1 MAYIAQ
7 KNTDK
12 FQAIGGGCAEVKQ
25 REKKRWK
32 RPPQEVLKINC
43 DGAFRSETLI
53 GGWGFVI
60 RDDSGVAIKSG
71 AENYTHLMDALHAEM
86 LAILAGVRAA
96 GDLE

>member
-1 MAYIAQ
+1 L
-7 KNTDK
+7 TGD
-12 FQAIGGGCAEVKQ
+12 
-25 REKKRWK
+25 
-32 RPPQEVLKINC
+32 
-43 DGAFRSETLI
+43 
-53 GGWGFVI
+53 WGFVI